1 MEVSWWI
8 MFISVLCTRSK
19 SPGHQIEDEEYSDFE
34 GKTSMNFNASL
45 NIPSLKYPTCKRD
58 FRVIDISE
66 QFFIYSMGNFL
77 RIMLEHCAFSE
88 GMFWDPNQQEDSL
101 RGQKNQ
107 WRKTQEGS
115 QKQYYFNTVYCLNHI
130 LSKLHFIGLIKSKF
144 PGLYPLD
151 GYNAISDTK
160 ILHNIYFSLSVSS
173 LPFNSLKICRDI
185 WEFWQP
191 GIKR

>member
-19 SPGHQIEDEEYSDFE
+19 SPGHQIEEEECSDFE

-45 NIPSLKYPTCKRD
+45 NIPSPKYPTCKRD

-88 GMFWDPNQQEDSL
+88 GMCWDPNQQEDSL
-101 RGQKNQ
+101 RGQKNSEE
-107 WRKTQEGS
+107 RHKRDLRNNIIS
-115 QKQYYFNTVYCLNHI
+115 IQYIVWIIFYLSFILLVWSKANCLDYIH
-130 LSKLHFIGLIKSKF
+130 
-144 PGLYPLD
+144 
-151 GYNAISDTK
+151 
-160 ILHNIYFSLSVSS
+160 
-173 LPFNSLKICRDI
+173 
-185 WEFWQP
+185 
-191 GIKR
+191 